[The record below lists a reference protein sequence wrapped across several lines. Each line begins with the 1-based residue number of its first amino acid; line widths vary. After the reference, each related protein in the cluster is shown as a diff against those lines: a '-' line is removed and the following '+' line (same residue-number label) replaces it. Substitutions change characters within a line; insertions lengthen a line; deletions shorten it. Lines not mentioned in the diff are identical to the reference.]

1 VKGVDL
7 IGGVPFPLPCAGI
20 EPIAQYGIDLFDVQ
34 SDDVRVMCLTRF
46 FVEVF
51 EELSDG
57 GVKFSK
63 ALETTIAQSTKKSSL
78 YVGGLA
84 VTPDEKG

>member
-1 VKGVDL
+1 
-7 IGGVPFPLPCAGI
+7 
-20 EPIAQYGIDLFDVQ
+20 
-34 SDDVRVMCLTRF
+34 MCLTRF